1 MQSISSAMGFGGKVS
16 NADLKQTDKT
26 GPVHITYDYA
36 RPEFGEWPGHRILP
50 LFPML
55 EIAAIDKD
63 KAPDYDI
70 DQGAPRTF
78 DATTRIQLPDGFTA
92 DLPDP
97 VHVKRDYAT
106 FDKTYRFDKG
116 VLKVDR
122 KVVILKK
129 KIAKAEWK
137 DYYAYTKSIGMQ
149 DGETYITLL
158 QSAAKPADKASNA
171 PTEHGQPV
179 PPADTDAQ
187 QLMKE
192 AVTAMQAGD
201 PAKEAALLEQIRAA
215 HPDYAYV
222 MSMLGVLA
230 INAGHVDEG
239 IQDLKLELKSH
250 PDANANIPLILAAT
264 YVKQQ
269 RNADAIALL
278 KSFSERNDLRI
289 STTLAGIQRLNDD
302 NQGALDTLQAA
313 ISAHP
318 DDRPVKVQVAS
329 LLHTLHREP
338 EAAAAAKSAMNDSD
352 DPNIINDA
360 SYELAQTR
368 LDLPL
373 AEKNSRHSVELSE
386 AASAAVTLQEANSN
400 AFRRT
405 DLLIASW
412 DTLGWILFEE
422 GKPAEAE
429 PYLQTAWFHRPDV
442 VIGNHLAQVLE
453 AEGKPSEALTVDEL
467 ALASDSKDNGA
478 RTEIAAN
485 VERLR
490 KADARSSGD
499 NAIQTLQKMR
509 TFHVERPK
517 GVTGSAIVRI
527 QLSDGGIKD
536 CTQVSGD
543 ESVRAVTAKLTSL
556 KMPGNIVPPGSQAR
570 LIRDAVLNCSSL
582 FSICD
587 LVLMPRSGL
596 AQEGAQ

>member
-36 RPEFGEWPGHRILP
+36 RPEFGDWPGHRILP

-116 VLKVDR
+116 VLEVDR

-158 QSAAKPADKASNA
+158 QFAAKPADKASNA
-171 PTEHGQPV
+171 PTERGQPV

-201 PAKEAALLEQIRAA
+201 PAKETALLEQIRAA

-239 IQDLKLELKSH
+239 I
-250 PDANANIPLILAAT
+250 
-264 YVKQQ
+264 
-269 RNADAIALL
+269 
-278 KSFSERNDLRI
+278 
-289 STTLAGIQRLNDD
+289 
-302 NQGALDTLQAA
+302 
-313 ISAHP
+313 
-318 DDRPVKVQVAS
+318 
-329 LLHTLHREP
+329 
-338 EAAAAAKSAMNDSD
+338 
-352 DPNIINDA
+352 
-360 SYELAQTR
+360 
-368 LDLPL
+368 
-373 AEKNSRHSVELSE
+373 
-386 AASAAVTLQEANSN
+386 
-400 AFRRT
+400 
-405 DLLIASW
+405 
-412 DTLGWILFEE
+412 
-422 GKPAEAE
+422 
-429 PYLQTAWFHRPDV
+429 
-442 VIGNHLAQVLE
+442 
-453 AEGKPSEALTVDEL
+453 
-467 ALASDSKDNGA
+467 
-478 RTEIAAN
+478 
-485 VERLR
+485 
-490 KADARSSGD
+490 
-499 NAIQTLQKMR
+499 
-509 TFHVERPK
+509 
-517 GVTGSAIVRI
+517 
-527 QLSDGGIKD
+527 
-536 CTQVSGD
+536 
-543 ESVRAVTAKLTSL
+543 
-556 KMPGNIVPPGSQAR
+556 
-570 LIRDAVLNCSSL
+570 
-582 FSICD
+582 
-587 LVLMPRSGL
+587 
-596 AQEGAQ
+596 